1 MGSKLGGEDE
11 SPIVDINVTPL
22 VDIVLVLL
30 IIFMVTASYI
40 VQPSIKVNLPEA
52 ATGEATESTSLGL
65 FLSKDDNEY
74 RLDGKVVSEAELRT
88 AIRKAKKESEDVVC
102 LIAADKDVPHGRV
115 VALMDLVRQEKVARF
130 AINIEPKALPAAAL
144 PTTSPTPTSAP
155 VNEAVTEPVE

>member
-40 VQPSIKVNLPEA
+40 VQPAIKVNLPEA

-65 FLSKDDNEY
+65 FLSES
-74 RLDGKVVSEAELRT
+74 GELRLNGKEVDEPELRA
-88 AIRKAKKESEDVVC
+88 AIREAKKESDEVVC
-102 LIAADKDVPHGRV
+102 LIAADKAVPHGKV
-115 VALMDLVRQEKVARF
+115 VELMDIVRQEKVARF
-130 AINIEPKALPAAAL
+130 AINIEPKALP
-144 PTTSPTPTSAP
+144 PTTIEPTDES
-155 VNEAVTEPVE
+155 TE